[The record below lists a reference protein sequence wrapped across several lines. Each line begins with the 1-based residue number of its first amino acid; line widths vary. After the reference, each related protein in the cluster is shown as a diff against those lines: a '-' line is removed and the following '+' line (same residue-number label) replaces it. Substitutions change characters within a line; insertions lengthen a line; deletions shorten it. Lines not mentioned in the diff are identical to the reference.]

1 MNHIWVFCDNSANES
16 NKKYHESFWSC
27 QAVNGRCHAF
37 IRQSLLLRWSGGHQN
52 CHFVIQSAADYIFDS
67 QWIWKS
73 FLSCFWQISSNNL
86 NSFLP
91 KRRQITAFYVWS
103 TKHSWRRTNV
113 LKWVKGCVILEIN
126 CSVDKLQWN
135 VFFHTFSA

>member
-16 NKKYHESFWSC
+16 NKKISWIILELSDSQCQMSC
-27 QAVNGRCHAF
+27 IHQA
-37 IRQSLLLRWSGGHQN
+37 IITQWSGGHPN
-52 CHFVIQSAADYIFDS
+52 CHFVIQCAADYIFDS

-91 KRRQITAFYVWS
+91 KFYVWS

>member
-16 NKKYHESFWSC
+16 NKKVSWIILELSGSQWQMSC
-27 QAVNGRCHAF
+27 IYQP
-37 IRQSLLLRWSGGHQN
+37 IITRWSGGHQN
-52 CHFVIQSAADYIFDS
+52 CHFVIQCAADRLSKYIFDN

-91 KRRQITAFYVWS
+91 K
-103 TKHSWRRTNV
+103 KKTNYSILCLIHKTF
-113 LKWVKGCVILEIN
+113 LKTDQCPEMSKRLRDSRNQLFRW
-126 CSVDKLQWN
+126 
-135 VFFHTFSA
+135 